1 MLAWS
6 GEVEEG
12 AQLRPWVLSTLLHLE
27 FSLLTP
33 GLGFFSG
40 AKVPGLAKSEVRSF
54 LLLHGYSYIQ

>member
-1 MLAWS
+1 M
-6 GEVEEG
+6 GRG
-12 AQLRPWVLSTLLHLE
+12 QLRPWVLSTLLHLE

-40 AKVPGLAKSEVRSF
+40 AKVPGLAKPEVRSF